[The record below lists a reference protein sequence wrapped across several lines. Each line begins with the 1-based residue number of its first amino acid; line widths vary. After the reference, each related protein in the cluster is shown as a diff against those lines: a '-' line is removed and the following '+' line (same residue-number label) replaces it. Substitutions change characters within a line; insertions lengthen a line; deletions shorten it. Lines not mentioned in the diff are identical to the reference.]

1 MHKDQ
6 LAILILGAG
15 GSSRLG
21 QAKQLLSFGVSTM
34 LNRIVDVALQSK
46 VGNIY
51 LVLGAS
57 YDEVKASIKDT
68 SVHVIHNKNWEKGL
82 STSIVAGVNEIL
94 QQAPSTQ
101 GILIML
107 GDQIL
112 ILPTHIN
119 QVVQVFLAEK
129 CDIVYADYKSD
140 YGPPAIFGIKT
151 FNELLSLEM
160 DQGAKKII
168 KSGMYKIKSVNIP
181 EGKYDIDTTSDYEQ
195 IKGLIKY

>member
-1 MHKDQ
+1 MHKHQ

>member
-1 MHKDQ
+1 MHKHQ

-168 KSGMYKIKSVNIP
+168 KSGMYKVASVIIP

>member
-1 MHKDQ
+1 MHKHQ

-46 VGNIY
+46 IGNIY
-51 LVLGAS
+51 VVLGAS
-57 YDEVKASIKDT
+57 YDEVKSSIVDT

-82 STSIVAGVNEIL
+82 ST
-94 QQAPSTQ
+94 
-101 GILIML
+101 
-107 GDQIL
+107 
-112 ILPTHIN
+112 
-119 QVVQVFLAEK
+119 
-129 CDIVYADYKSD
+129 
-140 YGPPAIFGIKT
+140 T

>member
-1 MHKDQ
+1 MHKHQ

-107 GDQIL
+107 ADQVL

>member
-1 MHKDQ
+1 MHKHQ

-160 DQGAKKII
+160 DQGAKKLI
-168 KSGMYKIKSVNIP
+168 KSDMYKVASVIIQ

>member
-1 MHKDQ
+1 MHKHQ

-57 YDEVKASIKDT
+57 YDEVKSSIVDT
-68 SVHVIHNKNWEKGL
+68 SVHIIHNKNWANGL
-82 STSIVAGVNEIL
+82 STSIVTGVNEIL

-129 CDIVYADYKSD
+129 
-140 YGPPAIFGIKT
+140 
-151 FNELLSLEM
+151 L
-160 DQGAKKII
+160 
-168 KSGMYKIKSVNIP
+168 
-181 EGKYDIDTTSDYEQ
+181 
-195 IKGLIKY
+195 

>member
-1 MHKDQ
+1 MHKHQ
-6 LAILILGAG
+6 LAILILAAG

-21 QAKQLLSFGVSTM
+21 QAKQLLPFGESTM

-46 VGNIY
+46 IGNIY
-51 LVLGAS
+51 VVLGAS
-57 YDEVKASIKDT
+57 YDEVKSSIVDT
-68 SVHVIHNKNWEKGL
+68 SVHIIYNKNWKLGL

-94 QQAPSTQ
+94 QQAPTTL

-107 GDQIL
+107 GDQVL
-112 ILPTHIN
+112 IQYTHLN
-119 QVVQVFLAEK
+119 QLIEVFLDEK
-129 CDIVYADYKSD
+129 YEIVYSD
-140 YGPPAIFGIKT
+140 YISDFGPPAIFGVKT

-160 DQGAKKII
+160 DQGAKKLI
-168 KSGMYKIKSVNIP
+168 KSDMYKVASVIIQ

>member
-6 LAILILGAG
+6 LAILILAAG

-21 QAKQLLSFGVSTM
+21 QAKQLLPFGEYTM

-46 VGNIY
+46 IGNIY
-51 LVLGAS
+51 VVLGAS
-57 YDEVKASIKDT
+57 YDEVKSSIVNS
-68 SVHVIHNKNWEKGL
+68 SVHVIYNKNWANGL
-82 STSIVAGVNEIL
+82 STSIVAGVKEIL
-94 QQAPSTQ
+94 QQAPTTQ

-107 GDQIL
+107 ADQVL

-119 QVVQVFLAEK
+119 QVVQVFLAEN

-160 DQGAKKII
+160 DQGAKKLI
-168 KSGMYKIKSVNIP
+168 KSDMYKVASVIIQ

>member
-1 MHKDQ
+1 MHKHQ
-6 LAILILGAG
+6 HAILILAAG

-21 QAKQLLSFGVSTM
+21 QAKQLLTFGVSTM

-46 VGNIY
+46 IGNIY
-51 LVLGAS
+51 VVLGAS
-57 YDEVKASIKDT
+57 YDKVKASIDDT
-68 SVHVIHNKNWEKGL
+68 SVHIIHNKNWANGL
-82 STSIVAGVNEIL
+82 STSIVAGVKEIL
-94 QQAPSTQ
+94 QQTPSTQ

-119 QVVQVFLAEK
+119 QMVQVFLDQK

-140 YGPPAIFGIKT
+140 YGPPAIFGVKT
-151 FNELLSLEM
+151 FDKLLSLEM

-168 KSGMYKIKSVNIP
+168 KSGLYKDASVYIP
-181 EGKYDIDTTSDYEQ
+181 EGKFDIDDLKDYEQ
-195 IKGLIKY
+195 IKAQIKY

>member
-1 MHKDQ
+1 MHKHQ
-6 LAILILGAG
+6 HAILILAAG

-140 YGPPAIFGIKT
+140 YGPPAIFGVKT

-168 KSGMYKIKSVNIP
+168 KSGMYKVASVIIP

>member
-1 MHKDQ
+1 MHTDQ
-6 LAILILGAG
+6 LAILILAAG

-21 QAKQLLSFGVSTM
+21 QAKQLLPFGESTM

-46 VGNIY
+46 IGNIY
-51 LVLGAS
+51 VVLGAS
-57 YDEVKASIKDT
+57 YDEVKSSIVDT
-68 SVHVIHNKNWEKGL
+68 SVHVIYNKNWANGL
-82 STSIVAGVNEIL
+82 STSIVTGVNEIL
-94 QQAPSTQ
+94 QQTPSTQ

-119 QVVQVFLAEK
+119 QVVQMFLAEN
-129 CDIVYADYKSD
+129 CDIVYADYKSN

-160 DQGAKKII
+160 DQGAKKLI
-168 KSGMYKIKSVNIP
+168 KSDMYKVASVIIQ

>member
-1 MHKDQ
+1 MHKHQ

-140 YGPPAIFGIKT
+140 FGPPAIFGVKT
-151 FNELLSLEM
+151 FNELISLEM
-160 DQGAKKII
+160 DQGAKKLI
-168 KSGMYKIKSVNIP
+168 KSDMYKVASVIIQ

>member
-1 MHKDQ
+1 M
-6 LAILILGAG
+6 I
-15 GSSRLG
+15 
-21 QAKQLLSFGVSTM
+21 
-34 LNRIVDVALQSK
+34 
-46 VGNIY
+46 
-51 LVLGAS
+51 LGAS
-57 YDEVKASIKDT
+57 YDEVKSSIVDT

-82 STSIVAGVNEIL
+82 STSIVAGVKEIL
-94 QQAPSTQ
+94 KQTPSTQ

-107 GDQIL
+107 ADQVL

-119 QVVQVFLAEK
+119 QMVQVFLAEK

-195 IKGLIKY
+195 IKGLIEY

>member
-1 MHKDQ
+1 MHKHQ

-168 KSGMYKIKSVNIP
+168 KSGMYKVASVIIP

-195 IKGLIKY
+195 IKGLIEY